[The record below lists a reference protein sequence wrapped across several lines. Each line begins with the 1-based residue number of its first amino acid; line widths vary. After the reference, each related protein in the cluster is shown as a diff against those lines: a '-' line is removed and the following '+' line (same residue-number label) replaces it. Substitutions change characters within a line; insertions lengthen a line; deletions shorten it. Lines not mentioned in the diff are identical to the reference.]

1 MKNIAIIPAR
11 SGSKGLKDKNIMP
24 LNGKPLMAYTIEAAL
39 ESQLFDTV
47 MVSTDSDKYAQTAA
61 GYGACVPFL
70 RSLSAS
76 MDTASSW
83 DVVKEVLGRYRQM
96 GKVFDTFCM
105 LQPTSPLRT
114 AEDLVSA
121 YRLYAAKNAIAVVS
135 VCRAVHPAVW
145 YGTLD
150 EDAGI
155 SGFIKRENALRRQEQ
170 DEFYRINGAVY
181 IADVREFL
189 KDSFLYRKGGYAYIM
204 PLERSVDIDKE
215 SDFMYAQY
223 LMAGRDT
230 AGQADAGYT
239 DI

>member
-1 MKNIAIIPAR
+1 
-11 SGSKGLKDKNIMP
+11 
-24 LNGKPLMAYTIEAAL
+24 
-39 ESQLFDTV
+39 
-47 MVSTDSDKYAQTAA
+47 
-61 GYGACVPFL
+61 
-70 RSLSAS
+70 
-76 MDTASSW
+76 
-83 DVVKEVLGRYRQM
+83 
-96 GKVFDTFCM
+96 M

-114 AEDLVSA
+114 AGDLVSA

-150 EDAGI
+150 EDAGV
-155 SGFIKRENALRRQEQ
+155 SGFIKRENTLRRQEQ

-204 PLERSVDIDKE
+204 PLERSVDIDTE